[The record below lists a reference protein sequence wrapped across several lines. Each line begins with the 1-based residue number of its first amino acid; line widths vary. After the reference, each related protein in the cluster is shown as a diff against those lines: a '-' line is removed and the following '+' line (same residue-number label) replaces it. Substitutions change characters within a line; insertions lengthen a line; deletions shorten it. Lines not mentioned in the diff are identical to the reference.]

1 MENLLIIEDDI
12 VQSHFMANYICKEI
26 SNIRLYNIATTGKEA
41 LNIIK
46 DKKINIIILD
56 LNLPDM
62 TGIDILNYIDK
73 ENIQGLDAS
82 IIIVTGEMELLRQVK
97 NNKYIY
103 TYYSKV
109 NGYETIINDIKNIVD
124 EKQKTQK
131 SDLITEQIKNE
142 LQKLKFNFSY
152 IGTKYLYDCIKE
164 CYDREDI
171 YNINLKS
178 DIYPILAKK
187 YNKTINSIKSCIFKS
202 IVIMYCE
209 SSEQNLS
216 DYFGYK
222 IITKPKMKDI
232 IFGVIQK
239 IK

>member
-26 SNIRLYNIATTGKEA
+26 SNIRLYNIATTGKET

>member
-1 MENLLIIEDDI
+1 
-12 VQSHFMANYICKEI
+12 MANYICKEI